1 MKFLANLIASLSL
14 LVAATT
20 TVSAAPLSAEDTTSI
35 LSARAVYPVKGEPPY
50 SQNLTDFKAAITC
63 LSPTIGAA
71 AGGVVLLV
79 HGTGSTGRESWLSG
93 PYTDILP
100 TLSPGFDVCYL
111 TLPFR
116 ALRDVQVSAEYVVY
130 AVKSLSLKSATK
142 KVHIIGHSQGG
153 GVNPQWALAFW
164 PSIRKK
170 VQTYVSLSGDFRG
183 SLSNVTDA
191 GISTGK
197 LPVLSAALF
206 QQFGGSHYMAAQ
218 NRIAPAALVPN
229 MTSIYSAYDEVV
241 RPSSSKLDG
250 AANFLIQ
257 DVCKNPLLIVDHFLN
272 IVEFSTFALAY
283 DALLNGKADASRFD
297 RKRCTT
303 YPNGSGKKLDDL
315 IPQLY
320 AVVADLASI
329 VLTNKAP
336 GEPLLKPYVCAK
348 GAATQA
354 EYCGDSGY
362 FP

>member
-1 MKFLANLIASLSL
+1 MKFLTSLTAL
-14 LVAATT
+14 LVATASTVFAAALSEDATT
-20 TVSAAPLSAEDTTSI
+20 AVLN
-35 LSARAVYPVKGEPPY
+35 ARAVYPVQGEPPY
-50 SQNLTDFKAAITC
+50 TQNLTDFKAAITC
-63 LSPTIGAA
+63 LPAKVGTAK
-71 AGGVVLLV
+71 GGVVLLI

-100 TLSPGFDVCYL
+100 ALSPGFDVCYL
-111 TLPFR
+111 TLPYR

-130 AVKSLSLKSATK
+130 AVKSLALRSATK
-142 KVHIIGHSQGG
+142 KVHIIGHSQGA
-153 GVNPQWALAFW
+153 GVNPQWAMAFW

-170 VQTYVSLSGDFRG
+170 VQTYVALSGNFKG

-218 NRIAPAALVPN
+218 NRIAPAALITN
-229 MTSIYSAYDEVV
+229 MTSIYSAFDEVV
-241 RPSSSKLDG
+241 PPSSSKLDG

-257 DVCKNPLLIVDHFLN
+257 DVCKNPLLLVDHFLN

-283 DALLNGKADASRFD
+283 DALLNGRADASRFD
-297 RKRCTT
+297 RKRCYT

-315 IPQLY
+315 VAQLY
-320 AVVADLASI
+320 AVVADLTSI
-329 VLTNKAP
+329 IFTNKAP

-348 GAATQA
+348 GVAGQA